1 MKTMSDFIMEQEV
14 TDVDV
19 NENVDV
25 EVMECFMRMNAVAS
39 VAECY
44 CEHAAIAAFTES
56 EGLSV
61 FSESDDNIAKKA
73 WGAVKD
79 FFSMIWDWLKAVV
92 KAVIQMITRSSLEK
106 LIAKL
111 RTWRE
116 KGVDD
121 EGHKFDINAQ
131 SGIPSV
137 IVDAESVLA
146 LVEEFSEYI
155 KAGYDKETLNTKLEG
170 FTKDAKDLVEN
181 FKKTKKAK
189 GGTSNYATTMV
200 ETDDDEYDETGERH
214 KLSRGTESW
223 ADVLATLERMQ
234 KNNTASSARK
244 LLKSL
249 DFKKKEFHDKDA
261 KTDNADVKK
270 VKEAAK
276 WIAKAYDKYT
286 SYTVK
291 LVQKV
296 LKKQLKEEHL
306 ADIKGSNSELGNVNR
321 EGGDYAAKQAAKA
334 KKEAEKANESYVE
347 NTDGYYFL

>member
-19 NENVDV
+19 NENADV
-25 EVMECFMRMNAVAS
+25 EVMECFMKMNAVAS

-79 FFSMIWDWLKAVV
+79 FFSMILDWLKAVV

-111 RTWRE
+111 RIWRE

-121 EGHKFDINAQ
+121 EGHKFDINAE

-137 IVDAESVLA
+137 IVDAESVLS

-170 FTKDAKDLVEN
+170 FTKDAKELVEK

-189 GGTSNYATTMV
+189 GG
-200 ETDDDEYDETGERH
+200 ETGNYRAADYDDNANEIPAH
-214 KLSRGTESW
+214 GSTW
-223 ADVLATLERMQ
+223 AEVLATLERMQ

-244 LLKSL
+244 LLKAL
-249 DFKKKEFHDKDA
+249 DFKKKEFHEKDA

-286 SYTVK
+286 TYTVK

-306 ADIKGSNSELGNVNR
+306 EDIKGSNSELAKVNK

-334 KKEAEKANESYVE
+334 KKETENQESYVE

>member
-1 MKTMSDFIMEQEV
+1 MSDFIMESEV
-14 TDVDV
+14 SDLEL
-19 NENVDV
+19 NGNAEV
-25 EVMECFMRMNAVAS
+25 EVMESFMKMTAVAG

-44 CEHAAIAAFTES
+44 CEHAAISAFAES

-73 WGAVKD
+73 WDAVKS
-79 FFSMIWDWLKAVV
+79 FFEQIWEWLKAIV

-111 RTWRE
+111 RTWKER
-116 KGVDD
+116 GTDD
-121 EGHKFDINAQ
+121 EGHRFDINAQ

-137 IVDAESVLA
+137 IVDAESVLV

-155 KAGYDKETLNTKLEG
+155 KAGYDKETLNAKLEG
-170 FTKDAKDLVEN
+170 FTKSAKDLVEK
-181 FKKTKKAK
+181 FKKTKKAE
-189 GGTSNYATTMV
+189 GGSTKYAAV
-200 ETDDDEYDETGERH
+200 EVENDDEDYDETGERTRIVAG
-214 KLSRGTESW
+214 SSSW
-223 ADVLATLERMQ
+223 SSVLATLEKMQ
-234 KNNTASSARK
+234 KNNTASNAHK

-249 DFKKKEFHDKDA
+249 DFKKKEWKAKDA
-261 KTDNADVKK
+261 EKADNADVKK

-291 LVQKV
+291 LVQKI
-296 LKKQLKEEHL
+296 LKKQLKEERIS
-306 ADIKGSNSELGNVNR
+306 DIQGNTSALKKVQG
-321 EGGDYAAKQAAKA
+321 EGGDAIKKKA
-334 KKEAEKANESYVE
+334 DKAETESYYG